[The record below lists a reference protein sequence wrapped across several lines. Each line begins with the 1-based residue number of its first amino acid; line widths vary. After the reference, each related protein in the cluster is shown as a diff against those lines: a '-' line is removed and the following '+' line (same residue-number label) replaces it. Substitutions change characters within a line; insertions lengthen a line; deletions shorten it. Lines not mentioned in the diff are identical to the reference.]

1 MGDMANT
8 RWGILY
14 CPKHSAT
21 GSKKRWNKIES
32 CLREHGIDF
41 DFVQSEKQEGVVR
54 LVNMM
59 INNGYKTII
68 IVGGDSALNDAA
80 NCLMAGDKETRD
92 SIALGLIPNGL
103 MNDFAHYWNFKESE
117 IEQTVKWLKER
128 RVRKID
134 LGCVRYKNAK
144 GENCH
149 RYFLNCVNIGL
160 ISAIMNL
167 RRQTRRLFGSRT
179 LSFVCS
185 LALMIFQRLDYKMHL
200 KINSD
205 VIKRKVMTVCIGNA
219 SGYGQTPNA
228 VPYNGLLDVSVVYHP
243 EMTQLI
249 EGIYLLITG
258 KFLNHHSVHPYRTNE
273 VVVNEA
279 VRAMVSVD
287 GRLMKTPVGPFK
299 VTVEQEV
306 INFLI
311 PA

>member
-80 NCLMAGDKETRD
+80 NCLMAVDKETRD

-149 RYFLNCVNIGL
+149 RYFLNCANIGL

-287 GRLMKTPVGPFK
+287 GRLMNTPVGPFK

>member
-1 MGDMANT
+1 MANT

-32 CLREHGIDF
+32 CLREQGIDF

-59 INNGYKTII
+59 INNGYRTII

-80 NCLMAGDKETRD
+80 NCLMAVDKETRD

-219 SGYGQTPNA
+219 SGYG
-228 VPYNGLLDVSVVYHP
+228 
-243 EMTQLI
+243 
-249 EGIYLLITG
+249 
-258 KFLNHHSVHPYRTNE
+258 YRKC
-273 VVVNEA
+273 
-279 VRAMVSVD
+279 VRLRADAKRRS
-287 GRLMKTPVGPFK
+287 L
-299 VTVEQEV
+299 
-306 INFLI
+306 
-311 PA
+311 